1 MTKINYNFKYQN
13 LIEVLNEN
21 YQKFNEFNTNLE
33 TTTIQFNEFESV
45 YRGYL
50 SLKKQ
55 IGENINNLYWTGIL
69 KVISKYR
76 FACSSTILPPNHP
89 NLLKGEDIE
98 FLKKMRLNA
107 KAFFLIVL
115 KHSIH

>member
-1 MTKINYNFKYQN
+1 MTENNYNFGKYQN

-33 TTTIQFNEFESV
+33 TTIIQFNEFESV

-69 KVISKYR
+69 K
-76 FACSSTILPPNHP
+76 
-89 NLLKGEDIE
+89 
-98 FLKKMRLNA
+98 
-107 KAFFLIVL
+107 
-115 KHSIH
+115 